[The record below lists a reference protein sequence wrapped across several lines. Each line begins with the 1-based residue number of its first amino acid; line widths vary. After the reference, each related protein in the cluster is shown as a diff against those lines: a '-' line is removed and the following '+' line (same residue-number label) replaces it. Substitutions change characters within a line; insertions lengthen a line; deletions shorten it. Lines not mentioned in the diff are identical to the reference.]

1 MLENYVSALIKEL
14 KKWGGR
20 FDRPIDSIY
29 FGGGTPSVLGDKIK
43 PIMDAISE
51 KFSILDGAEITAE
64 INPEASMQF
73 LQSAKESGVNRI
85 SMGVQS
91 GIDKELETLGRSHTV
106 NDA

>member
-51 KFSILDGAEITAE
+51 NFSILDSAEITAD
-64 INPEASMQF
+64 INPEATLEF
-73 LQSAKESGVNRI
+73 LRNTIEIIANS
-85 SMGVQS
+85 
-91 GIDKELETLGRSHTV
+91 
-106 NDA
+106 